1 MSANSRK
8 KTLVLSLR
16 CDLRSMAELA
26 KFFELTNQPHTQ
38 LAALARD
45 ALESLAN
52 MLRKQKPEL
61 AVATHA
67 EALTELEKRGLYS
80 LNSPTHQR
88 GKAQLLEELSFE
100 QLQTFATEP
109 TVPTVPGV
117 NPELAKQAAEQLE
130 KKLSSELDDSGDF
143 SIEELVKFRPKIVE
157 NESEDDYEQNV

>member
-1 MSANSRK
+1 
-8 KTLVLSLR
+8 
-16 CDLRSMAELA
+16 MAELA

-61 AVATHA
+61 AVKTHA

-109 TVPTVPGV
+109 TVPAAPAAPTVPGV
-117 NPELAKQAAEQLE
+117 NPELAKRAAEQLE
-130 KKLSSELDDSGDF
+130 KKLSSELDDSGEF